1 MRVWVGWLEA
11 GISGGGILGLE
22 CNFVCVAV
30 HSTLNSESAQAS
42 LRLKLEVLT
51 IYGPMIY
58 TAPSIRI
65 LMRADG

>member
-1 MRVWVGWLEA
+1 MPDGRVSDPDPDSFRSVEPDPY
-11 GISGGGILGLE
+11 
-22 CNFVCVAV
+22 
-30 HSTLNSESAQAS
+30 SESGSGSRRAKMTHKS
-42 LRLKLEVLT
+42 RIT